1 MSEKRMSVKEFQE
14 RFKSGEFDGEDVKTQ
29 IKGEGENV
37 LLVFEL
43 TMPNVG
49 SWNGRW
55 TSEDKYH
62 AKVVN
67 FKAKELAENI
77 LSKGSFYYDFKD
89 GWGMNISVRKVDS
102 KEAAKIR
109 RKSVGFCGYEWAIDS
124 ILQYQKIIS

>member
-1 MSEKRMSVKEFQE
+1 M
-14 RFKSGEFDGEDVKTQ
+14 
-29 IKGEGENV
+29 

-55 TSEDKYH
+55 TSEDRYY
-62 AKVVN
+62 AKVIN
-67 FKAKELAENI
+67 FTKRYGTSKEARELAENI
-77 LSKGSFYYDFKD
+77 LTKGSFYYDFKD

-109 RKSVGFCGYEWAIDS
+109 KKSVGFCSYDWAIES
-124 ILQYQKIIS
+124 ILQHQKIIS